1 MDWLR
6 KILKAILSRNQIEK
20 SFAEI
25 RFEADQ
31 KAMSEAKRAGQDT
44 FKAPEPDMETKRA
57 CLKYWNG
64 KQKNPVSD
72 ADLLSLEPSGL
83 TVQELRDWYWGL
95 RGAATR
101 EYLKICNQSYSKTEV
116 KNKQY
121 AAGLDEIESIMDKN
135 TAECC
140 QSVLKFISD

>member
-6 KILKAILSRNQIEK
+6 KILKVLFSRNVEK

-31 KAMSEAKRAGQDT
+31 KAMAEAKRAGQDT
-44 FKAPEPDMETKRA
+44 FKAPEPDIETKLA
-57 CLKYWNG
+57 CLKYWNS
-64 KQKNPVSD
+64 KQKYPVPD
-72 ADLLSLEPSGL
+72 TELLSLEPSGL

-95 RGAATR
+95 RGAGTR

-116 KNKQY
+116 KDKQH
-121 AAGLDEIESIMDKN
+121 AAGLDDVMTIMDKN

-140 QSVLKFISD
+140 ESVLKFISD